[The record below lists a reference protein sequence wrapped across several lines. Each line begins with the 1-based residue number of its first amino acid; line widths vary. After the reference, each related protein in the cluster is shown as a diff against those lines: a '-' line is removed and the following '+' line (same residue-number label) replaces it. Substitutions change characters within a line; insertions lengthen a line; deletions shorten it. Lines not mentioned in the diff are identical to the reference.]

1 MVWFYTAIHE
11 FPVELKEV
19 KPKGKQRINLRTM
32 TLSLELNYSG
42 EEKVKGPGKATGVS
56 AALFLTF

>member
-1 MVWFYTAIHE
+1 
-11 FPVELKEV
+11 
-19 KPKGKQRINLRTM
+19 M